1 MKTLKQFS
9 MEPLLIM
16 VTFSIIPEPNSNSD
30 ISDSP
35 ETKTTPPEE
44 HDIIAIIVTNGS
56 WKISYYWKSERDEMV
71 NFNGFNF
78 SFGANDA
85 LTVTDGTNS
94 YKGSWS
100 MLEANSNNK
109 IITDLKFNIYLSYPM
124 HFVKIIGG
132 WENIE
137 KSSDFFELKDQSF
150 KNGITDFL
158 TFSKN

>member
-16 VTFSIIPEPNSNSD
+16 VIFSIVRTASSNSD
-30 ISDSP
+30 INSSP
-35 ETKTTPPEE
+35 ETKNTIDE

-56 WKISYYWKSERDEMV
+56 WKISCYWKSERDEMV

-78 SFGANDA
+78 SFGANDE
-85 LTVTDGTNS
+85 LTVTDGTNT
-94 YKGSWS
+94 YKGTWS
-100 MLEANSNNK
+100 MLESNSNNEM
-109 IITDLKFNIYLSYPM
+109 TSDLKFNTALTHPIHY
-124 HFVKIIGG
+124 VKIVDG

-137 KSSDFFELKDQSF
+137 ESPNYFEVREQSIR
-150 KNGITDFL
+150 NGITDFL